1 MYKGQTF
8 IPPLPDLSNPPTL
21 YSSFLYNPTAITSST
36 LILTVVASFKFSSLF
51 LNYGIP
57 QHPTYFHTNK
67 SILCLH
73 LTFIFFCPLFF
84 TALCYTSLCS
94 SLACLPRSRPVS
106 GAGLCGL
113 LRELLPGQV
122 GVCRARGEVMESVR
136 KAAEMVIEECQH
148 QFRNRRWN
156 CSTTPRGINVFGQV
170 LNQGYNMN
178 LHHKYHLLGLCLS
191 SGTREAAFVHSLS
204 SAAVAMAVTQGCS
217 RGELERC
224 GCDRKVRG
232 VSPEGFQWSG
242 CSDNLS
248 YGIAFSQT
256 FVDEPE
262 RAKGMSSGRPLLNI
276 HNNEAGRKAILH
288 NMQVECK
295 CHGVSGSCELRTCWK
310 VMPPFCR
317 VGSVLKERFDGATEV
332 RLTRVGSRTALL
344 PRDPL
349 VKPPA
354 TRDLVYL
361 APSPDFCHIDP
372 DNGIPGTAGR
382 RCNGTSRLAPDGCE
396 LLCCG
401 PGFRASRAEVVQRC
415 SCKFSWCCSVR
426 CQQCKNTVLI
436 HTCRE

>member
-1 MYKGQTF
+1 M
-8 IPPLPDLSNPPTL
+8 PTVSAVNL
-21 YSSFLYNPTAITSST
+21 TAP
-36 LILTVVASFKFSSLF
+36 ILLLLLWAT
-51 LNYGIP
+51 
-57 QHPTYFHTNK
+57 HPTMATNW
-67 SILCLH
+67 L
-73 LTFIFFCPLFF
+73 
-84 TALCYTSLCS
+84 
-94 SLACLPRSRPVS
+94 SLARLPRSRPMS
-106 GAGLCGL
+106 GSAPCARLRGLT
-113 LRELLPGQV
+113 PGQV

-156 CSTTPRGINVFGQV
+156 CSTAPRGINVFGRV
-170 LNQGYNMN
+170 MNQ
-178 LHHKYHLLGLCLS
+178 
-191 SGTREAAFVHSLS
+191 GTREAAFVHALS
-204 SAAVAMAVTQGCS
+204 SAAVAVAVTRACT

-248 YGIAFSQT
+248 YGVAFSQT

-262 RAKGMSSGRPLLNI
+262 RAKGLSAGRPLMNL

-310 VMPPFCR
+310 VMPPFRR
-317 VGSVLKERFDGATEV
+317 VGQT
-332 RLTRVGSRTALL
+332 
-344 PRDPL
+344 
-349 VKPPA
+349 PA
-354 TRDLVYL
+354 ARDLVYL
-361 APSPDFCHIDP
+361 APSPDFCHLDP

-396 LLCCG
+396 LVCCG
-401 PGFRASRAEVVQRC
+401 PGYRAGRAEVVQRC

-426 CQQCKNTVLI
+426 CQQCKNTVTI
-436 HTCRE
+436 HTCRV

>member
-1 MYKGQTF
+1 MPTVSTVNLTA
-8 IPPLPDLSNPPTL
+8 PLLLLLLWAT
-21 YSSFLYNPTAITSST
+21 
-36 LILTVVASFKFSSLF
+36 
-51 LNYGIP
+51 
-57 QHPTYFHTNK
+57 HPTMATNW
-67 SILCLH
+67 L
-73 LTFIFFCPLFF
+73 
-84 TALCYTSLCS
+84 
-94 SLACLPRSRPVS
+94 SLARLPRSRPVS
-106 GAGLCGL
+106 GAAPCARLRGLT
-113 LRELLPGQV
+113 PGQV

-156 CSTTPRGINVFGQV
+156 CSTTQRGINVFGRV
-170 LNQGYNMN
+170 MNQ
-178 LHHKYHLLGLCLS
+178 
-191 SGTREAAFVHSLS
+191 GTREAAFVHALS
-204 SAAVAMAVTQGCS
+204 SAAVAMAVTRACT

-248 YGIAFSQT
+248 YGVAFSQT

-262 RAKGMSSGRPLLNI
+262 RAKGLSAGRPLMNL

-310 VMPPFCR
+310 VMPPFRR
-317 VGSVLKERFDGATEV
+317 VGVVLKERFDGATEV

-344 PRDPL
+344 PRDPQ

-354 TRDLVYL
+354 ARDLVYL
-361 APSPDFCHIDP
+361 SPSPDFCHLDP
-372 DNGIPGTAGR
+372 DNGIPGTA
-382 RCNGTSRLAPDGCE
+382 GTSRLAPDGCE
-396 LLCCG
+396 LVCCG
-401 PGFRASRAEVVQRC
+401 PGYRAGRAEVVQRC

-426 CQQCKNTVLI
+426 CQQCKNTVTI
-436 HTCRE
+436 HTCRV

>member
-1 MYKGQTF
+1 MIKRTPTGGKTDKKRGDVIYERGVKGRRDEHNGGAGRDSGEP
-8 IPPLPDLSNPPTL
+8 IAMALLGD
-21 YSSFLYNPTAITSST
+21 TAEDVTERNGRT
-36 LILTVVASFKFSSLF
+36 QRRNTTWRRVKKEGGGKQREGL
-51 LNYGIP
+51 
-57 QHPTYFHTNK
+57 
-67 SILCLH
+67 
-73 LTFIFFCPLFF
+73 
-84 TALCYTSLCS
+84 
-94 SLACLPRSRPVS
+94 SLARMPRSRPVS
-106 GAGLCGL
+106 GAAPCGRLRGLSV
-113 LRELLPGQV
+113 GQV

-156 CSTTPRGINVFGQV
+156 CSTTPRGVNVFGRVMSQ
-170 LNQGYNMN
+170 
-178 LHHKYHLLGLCLS
+178 
-191 SGTREAAFVHSLS
+191 GTREAAFVHALS
-204 SAAVAMAVTQGCS
+204 SAAVAVAVTRGCS

-248 YGIAFSQT
+248 YGVAFSQT
-256 FVDEPE
+256 FVDETE
-262 RAKGMSSGRPLLNI
+262 RAKGMSAGRPLMNV

-310 VMPPFCR
+310 VMPPFRR
-317 VGSVLKERFDGATEV
+317 VGAVLKERFDGATEV
-332 RLTRVGSRTALL
+332 RLSRIGSRTALL
-344 PRDPL
+344 PRDPQ

-354 TRDLVYL
+354 ARDLVYL
-361 APSPDFCHIDP
+361 AASPDFCRLDP

-396 LLCCG
+396 LVCCG
-401 PGFRASRAEVVQRC
+401 PGYRAGRAEVVQRC

-426 CQQCKNTVLI
+426 CQQCKNTVMI
-436 HTCRE
+436 HTCRV